1 MTQSKI
7 FNRLT
12 PPSLLTL
19 VAVTGLSALN
29 LNIFLPS
36 LPAIADYYQTDYAL
50 VQLSVSGYLGVTAI
64 LQLFIG
70 PLSDRYGRRPVML
83 ASLAIFLVATV
94 LVLLAP
100 TITLFLAA
108 RMLQA
113 AVVAGL
119 VLPRAMIRDVVG
131 PEDAASQIGYVTMG
145 MSVVPM
151 ASPALG
157 GFLAGLFGWHATFAA
172 ALLFGM
178 VVTVLFFFDAGETH
192 MVRSTSMLR
201 QFRSY
206 PELFRSRRF
215 WGYALTASF
224 SAGAFYA
231 FLGGAPYVASTV
243 LGMEAETIGAYF
255 AIIAVGYM
263 LGNFL
268 SGRYSKQIGITP
280 MMIWG
285 SLVAA
290 GGSLIPVF
298 LFGMGYVDP
307 LAFFGPTFLVGMGNG
322 MTLPSANAGMVSV
335 RPHLAGS
342 ASGLGGTL
350 MIGGGAIL
358 SSAVGAMLSPETG
371 IYPLIIVMLLTM
383 LAAVAASAYVRHVDR
398 LVAREAASGIE
409 YRGPSE

>member
-1 MTQSKI
+1 MRKSV
-7 FNRLT
+7 FLDRAT
-12 PPSLLTL
+12 PPSLATL
-19 VAVTGLSALN
+19 VLVTGMGALN

-36 LPAIADYYQTDYAL
+36 LPAIAAYYDADYAL
-50 VQLSVSGYLGVTAI
+50 VQLSVSGYLAVTAA

-83 ASLAIFLVATV
+83 ASLAIFQVATV
-94 LVLLAP
+94 LVILAP

-113 AVVAGL
+113 AVVASL

-131 PEDAASQIGYVTMG
+131 QEEAASRIGYVTMF

-151 ASPALG
+151 VSPALG

-172 ALLFGM
+172 AFLFGL
-178 VVTVLFFFDAGETH
+178 VVFLLFFFDAGETH
-192 MVRSTSMLR
+192 HNRSTSILR
-201 QFRSY
+201 QFGAY

-231 FLGGAPYVASTV
+231 FLGGAPYVANTV
-243 LGMEAETIGAYF
+243 LGLDAESIGAYF

-268 SGRYSKQIGITP
+268 SGRYAKLLGITR

-285 SLVAA
+285 SLIAA
-290 GGSLIPVF
+290 IGALIPLF
-298 LFGMGYVDP
+298 LFLAGYVDP

-342 ASGLGGTL
+342 ASGLGGSL
-350 MIGGGAIL
+350 MIGGGAVL
-358 SSAVGAMLSPETG
+358 SSAVGAALTPETG
-371 IYPLIIVMLLTM
+371 IYPLIAAMFLTM
-383 LAAVAASAYVRHVDR
+383 VGAMIASAYVRHVDK
-398 LVAREAASGIE
+398 LAAREAGARLAPESLS
-409 YRGPSE
+409 R

>member
-1 MTQSKI
+1 MKKSV
-7 FNRLT
+7 FLDRAT
-12 PPSLLTL
+12 PPSLATL
-19 VAVTGLSALN
+19 VLVTGMGALN

-36 LPAIADYYQTDYAL
+36 LPAIAEYYDADYAL
-50 VQLSVSGYLGVTAI
+50 VQLSVSGYLAVTAI

-94 LVLLAP
+94 LVIVAP

-113 AVVAGL
+113 AVVASL

-131 PEDAASQIGYVTMG
+131 QEEAASRIGYVTMF

-151 ASPALG
+151 VSPALG
-157 GFLAGLFGWHATFAA
+157 GFLAALFGWHATFAA
-172 ALLFGM
+172 AFLFGF
-178 VVTVLFFFDAGETH
+178 VVFLLFFFDAGETH
-192 MVRSTSMLR
+192 HNRSTSMLR
-201 QFRSY
+201 QFGAY

-231 FLGGAPYVASTV
+231 FLGGAPYVANTV
-243 LGMEAETIGAYF
+243 LGLDAESIGAYF

-263 LGNFL
+263 LGSFM
-268 SGRYSKQIGITP
+268 SGRYTRVFGITR

-285 SLVAA
+285 SFIAA
-290 GGSLIPVF
+290 IGALIPMLLF
-298 LFGMGYVDP
+298 LTGYVDP

-358 SSAVGAMLSPETG
+358 SSTVGAALTPETG
-371 IYPLIIVMLLTM
+371 IYPLIAAMFLTM
-383 LAAVAASAYVRHVDR
+383 IGAMIASTYVRHVDK
-398 LVAREAASGIE
+398 LAAREAEERLAPESLS
-409 YRGPSE
+409 R

>member
-1 MTQSKI
+1 MQASR
-7 FNRLT
+7 FLDRST
-12 PPSLLTL
+12 PPTLLTL

-36 LPAIADYYQTDYAL
+36 LPAIADYYDADYAL
-50 VQLSVSGYLGVTAI
+50 VQLSVSGYLAVTAI

-100 TITLFLAA
+100 TVTLFLAA

-131 PEDAASQIGYVTMG
+131 AEDAASQIGYVTMG

-157 GFLAGLFGWHATFAA
+157 GFLAGLFSWHATFVA
-172 ALLFGM
+172 ALLFW
-178 VVTVLFFFDAGETH
+178 VAVTAIFYLDAGETH
-192 MVRSTSMLR
+192 LSRSTSMLR

-215 WGYALTASF
+215 WGYALTAAF

-243 LGMEAETIGAYF
+243 LGMDPETIGAYF

-268 SGRYSKQIGITP
+268 SGRYSKLFGITR
-280 MMIWG
+280 MMISG

-290 GGSLIPVF
+290 GGTLVPVF
-298 LFGMGYVDP
+298 LFAGGFGDP
-307 LAFFGPTFLVGMGNG
+307 IAFFGPTFLVGMGNG

-350 MIGGGAIL
+350 MIGGGAVL
-358 SSAVGAMLSPETG
+358 SSMVGALLTPETG
-371 IYPLIIVMLLTM
+371 IYPLIVVMLLTM

-398 LVAREAASGIE
+398 LVAQEAAE
-409 YRGPSE
+409 RLDPEGPEP